1 MPLHII
7 IITIIVVVVKSKKRF
22 VLKDM
27 FLFFSREGRATSWAY
42 FLCDDDYVLIYLYSF
57 ENMQKSNI
65 TQPDN
70 IRP

>member
-7 IITIIVVVVKSKKRF
+7 IITIIVVIVVVVKSKKRF
-22 VLKDM
+22 VL
-27 FLFFSREGRATSWAY
+27 LFFSREASWAY
-42 FLCDDDYVLIYLYSF
+42 FLCDDDYVLIYMHAF

-65 TQPDN
+65 IQADN